1 MRLSLGFLVKRPTF
15 WLALILTL
23 VVFSLLIN
31 LGLWQLGRADEKLA
45 MEQYLSSREFSQPIS
60 MGELES
66 RTKGYL
72 TGIKVKARLTPVS
85 GKYLLLDNQIY
96 QGQVGYLAMQL
107 MINEQGKGV
116 LLERGFVPAADRRS
130 VLPRVEWLNQPIE
143 VTGRLY
149 QRSNNPLSDQLLAES
164 GPVVRIQNLNLARL
178 AEEWQQPLE
187 PYVFQPQVEDWTYPQ
202 PWQPVPMTSSKHIG
216 YAVQWFAMAA
226 ALLGLSG
233 WVFVRAINKGVAH
246 E

>member
-1 MRLSLGFLVKRPTF
+1 M
-15 WLALILTL
+15 ILTL

-60 MGELES
+60 MSELES
-66 RTKGYL
+66 QTKGYL

-85 GKYLLLDNQIY
+85 GKYLLLDNQTY

-116 LLERGFVPAADRRS
+116 LLERGFVPAAESRS

-149 QRSNNPLSDQLLAES
+149 QRSNNPLSEQLLAEP